1 MEGGRGA
8 RLHNHAPVLDVLPA
22 RAMLLAQVH
31 LALRPMH
38 RCTLHPPN
46 AGVSRLKTLGVL
58 HHQHSS
64 MYVSPDDKFQH
75 SSMYVS
81 PDDKSGEAVY
91 HTASPVTAPAA
102 LLSTL
107 PAATLLQHTRTLPLS
122 HSKPPLRLGMLP
134 RPHG

>member
-8 RLHNHAPVLDVLPA
+8 CLHNHAPVLDVLPA

-58 HHQHSS
+58 YHQHSN
-64 MYVSPDDKFQH
+64 
-75 SSMYVS
+75 MYVS

-91 HTASPVTAPAA
+91 HTASPATAPAA

-107 PAATLLQHTRTLPLS
+107 PAATLLHHTRTLPIS
-122 HSKPPLRLGMLP
+122 HSKPSLRLGKLP
-134 RPHG
+134 WPRG